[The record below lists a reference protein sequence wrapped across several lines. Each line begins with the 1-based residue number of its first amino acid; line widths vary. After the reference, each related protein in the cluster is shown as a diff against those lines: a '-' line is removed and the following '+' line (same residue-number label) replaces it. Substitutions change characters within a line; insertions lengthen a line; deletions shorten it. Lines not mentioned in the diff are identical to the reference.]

1 MREPQHSL
9 TRKQQHIPSFFPYTL
24 TGYCDS
30 AGKIGR
36 KKGIGHMFY
45 AVMLAG
51 ILQVIFG
58 LLRLSA
64 VMRMV
69 PHSVMVGF
77 VNGLGLVIGMA
88 QFNIFKETPV
98 EDEDNDNSER
108 VRAARRRLLE
118 VGGAFAPFQR
128 SPVGQNGNAALDG
141 IFDCRDDCHLH
152 FVSKYVTKAIP
163 GSLAGIVVST
173 IFEWALIRPLGYETN
188 TVEDLA
194 IVAGSFPVPVWVD
207 TKYDYQSQL
216 PPFNGQLI
224 GEIFPTAVTATVIGL
239 LESLLMLQIIDELT
253 NTKGSP
259 IEKPSAKALVT
270 FFRACWVEWAAAPRF
285 FNRS

>member
-1 MREPQHSL
+1 MTTVNAFERLADVSWKWEAPL
-9 TRKQQHIPSFFPYTL
+9 RPSNDRPWVKTEMLLWMVFLIVVTIATYILFP
-24 TGYCDS
+24 
-30 AGKIGR
+30 
-36 KKGIGHMFY
+36 
-45 AVMLAG
+45 
-51 ILQVIFG
+51 
-58 LLRLSA
+58 
-64 VMRMV
+64 
-69 PHSVMVGF
+69 
-77 VNGLGLVIGMA
+77 
-88 QFNIFKETPV
+88 
-98 EDEDNDNSER
+98 
-108 VRAARRRLLE
+108 
-118 VGGAFAPFQR
+118 
-128 SPVGQNGNAALDG
+128 
-141 IFDCRDDCHLH
+141 
-152 FVSKYVTKAIP
+152 KYVTKAIP

-224 GEIFPTAVTATVIGL
+224 GEIFPTAVTAAVIGL
-239 LESLLMLQIIDELT
+239 LESLLTLQIIDELT